1 MRAALLVFAV
11 AIVACLLNAAPIAA
25 LTLQQSRA
33 NSRAERQAAA
43 DLILANETSRFGW
56 KSLECDICQHAL
68 GKFIDFV
75 VDHGCDLADGAAAAA
90 CSFTALFAPLCA
102 AALIEGCNI
111 IVGDVVKKHI
121 TSHKQICKDIHMCK
135 R

>member
-25 LTLQQSRA
+25 LTLQQSVA
-33 NSRAERQAAA
+33 NSRAERRAAV
-43 DLILANETSRFGW
+43 DLILANETARFNWRG
-56 KSLECDICQHAL
+56 LECDICQKAI
-68 GKFIDFV
+68 GAFIDFA

-90 CSFTALFAPLCA
+90 CSIAGIFEPLCA

-111 IVGDVVKKHI
+111 IVSDVIKKHI
-121 TSHKQICKDIHMCK
+121 TSHEQLCKDIHMCNK
-135 R
+135 